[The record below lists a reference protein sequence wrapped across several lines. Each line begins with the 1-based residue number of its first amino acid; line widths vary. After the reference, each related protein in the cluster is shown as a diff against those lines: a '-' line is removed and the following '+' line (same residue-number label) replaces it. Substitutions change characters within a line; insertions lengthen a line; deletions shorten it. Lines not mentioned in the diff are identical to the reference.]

1 MLASAAGTSIKV
13 AVNEAT
19 ATAEAA
25 RDVAAA
31 ATAAA
36 EEVFKPN
43 KFSTIPHISFFL
55 LLLRLHSNRLDSLY
69 ALISR
74 KYKFV
79 MTNCIRSVCAR

>member
-31 ATAAA
+31 AAA

-55 LLLRLHSNRLDSLY
+55 SSSPTRLRLHSTLFTLLYLESISL
-69 ALISR
+69 L
-74 KYKFV
+74 
-79 MTNCIRSVCAR
+79 

>member
-1 MLASAAGTSIKV
+1 MPLARLSRSPSTKRLPQPKQH
-13 AVNEAT
+13 E
-19 ATAEAA
+19 

-31 ATAAA
+31 AAA

-69 ALISR
+69 ALICR

>member
-31 ATAAA
+31 ATA

-55 LLLRLHSNRLDSLY
+55 LLLRLDSDSTRLSL
-69 ALISR
+69 
-74 KYKFV
+74 
-79 MTNCIRSVCAR
+79 RSYMSKV